1 MRNVLST
8 LVFWSLVAF
17 CAVAADEIDPASQGY
32 FSVLRYEWTAD
43 GSGNATGLASAPSP
57 GLLYMAVTIPATG
70 TDQPSDN
77 YDIVVKER
85 YAAPGSGTVLLSTDL
100 AGGALANRDNVA
112 TERVEVWPDVWK
124 QVGGYLQI
132 EISGAG
138 AGKKGAIEIHVFRTL
153 AFRMFDIGDS
163 VGEGL
168 PIGGATTQILQ
179 NNGSGEAKWVTM
191 SGDVTIADGGATTL
205 QINTEAAWETH
216 TGLNWYTE
224 NDQELVLASE
234 IDSEAEL
241 EALLLD
247 TIDVVTNNDTFYQ
260 YFIDSA
266 GTAGQVWTSDGVGK
280 GTWLAAPSGA
290 DDMGTVDTEAELEAA
305 LTDVTDVLTNND
317 ANYAYLIDSAGMSG
331 QVWTS
336 DGSGAGV
343 WAEAS
348 GGFDGNIEELPTL
361 GAAGTAPVSTGVNT
375 VQMMDVVTQSE
386 FDDVWALLAPHTPY
400 FISSD
405 GTAGQVWTSDGSQAG
420 YWANPVDALD
430 VPETLI
436 SFRERD
442 SFPPATNYGTFD
454 SRNNH
459 PVLDFDAST
468 EETVYFRDV
477 LPNTYSGNGVT
488 VDVEYAMT
496 SATSGDVIWGAA
508 WELLAGESQDLDSD
522 GFASAKTVTQTV
534 SATSGKVKAASI
546 TFADGAEMDFVG
558 AADLFRLKVYRDA
571 DAAGDTATGDAE
583 LLQVVLREAVAV
595 PDPPVTDLEAIIE
608 VNGPAWM
615 TDLHYPG
622 PAGLTNYY
630 APMAVFFEGWKSTPR
645 DEIVQYEW
653 DFDDG
658 SPHFIGFNA
667 AHVYETPGVYDV
679 TLTVTR
685 QAAVGATPTTD
696 VDTVQITV
704 NAPDGT
710 TYYVDSVLGNDA
722 NPGTST
728 GAGAWKTATHAF
740 SGMATTR
747 YAPGDRILFNR
758 GQTFDFEAGSV
769 TVDHWKAGYGYSFG
783 AYGSGAKPVIQA
795 TGAGGGYLFNMQ
807 GVGARF
813 ITFQDLEFDCTPTGG
828 SASIFWYGVGGGC
841 NITWLRCDIHDF
853 VQGWLLYCLSGAF
866 IVDSTTYMSEV
877 THIFSQD
884 VGTWKSER
892 TAILGCDFDF
902 SNNHIAY
909 LGPVRSGVIDDNT
922 FSRVAFGRAALR
934 VIGND
939 YDNRS
944 HDVWV
949 SDNVFTG
956 WIDPVAGTGAH
967 NGGGTRYNY
976 NLVDFAANSTNP
988 RFGEWLEFTGNTITD
1003 AEVMLQ
1009 VAGWEHVRIH
1019 DNLFDTQDPSS
1030 VSHVYL
1036 GSLQLWDQRP
1046 NYDVQVYNNTFAYT
1060 GTVTESYP
1068 AMLRIQE
1075 YVGPEYDGRSYA
1087 DETYIQRNVFKLG
1100 HANIRYM
1107 TIPYTVAQYSGYTI
1121 SNNLIYY
1128 ADDLAD
1134 IATHRTTP
1142 TVDQITLAEW
1152 KALTSQDSS
1161 TQIYEDTDLPTPG
1174 WAYVDATVNTTPFK
1188 VGYSGTV
1195 VRASGATLDTV
1206 TLWVKVPAGAWAT
1219 TGLTKTTTSGV
1230 FDYTPSGGNGTYYF
1244 AVVAKDSLLNESL
1257 TPINDGDCSTVYT
1270 AP

>member
-1 MRNVLST
+1 MNKMAFSLA
-8 LVFWSLVAF
+8 LACLVAF
-17 CAVAADEIDPASQGY
+17 CAVAADEIDPTASGY
-32 FSVLRYEWTAD
+32 FTVLRYEWTSDA
-43 GSGNATGLASAPSP
+43 SGNATGLATTPSP
-57 GLLYMAVTIPATG
+57 GLLYMVITIPATG
-70 TDQPSDN
+70 DAKPSDN
-77 YDIVVKER
+77 YDILIKER
-85 YAAPGSGTVLLSTDL
+85 YASPSSGTVLLSTDL
-100 AGGALANRDNVA
+100 ASGALANRDDTA
-112 TERVEVWPDVWK
+112 TERVSIWPDVWM
-124 QVGGYLQI
+124 QVGGYLEIQI
-132 EISGAG
+132 SNAG
-138 AGKKGAIEIHVFRTL
+138 ASNTGVIEVHIFRTL
-153 AFRMFDIGDS
+153 AFRMFDLGDS

-168 PIGGATTQILQ
+168 PIGGESTQILQ
-179 NNGSGEAKWVTM
+179 NNGNGEAKWVTM

-205 QINTEAAWETH
+205 QINTEAEWESH
-216 TGLNWYTE
+216 TSLNWYTE
-224 NDQELVLASE
+224 NDTELVLTTE

-241 EALLLD
+241 EALLTD
-247 TIDVVTNNDTFYQ
+247 VTNVLTDNDALYG
-260 YFIDSA
+260 YMIDSA
-266 GTAGQVWTSDGVGK
+266 GTDGYVWMSDGSGKGVWGVAPGAGFEGDVEDLSTQGPKGTVPTSDGEGGLVMALPEFDGVIDIEWPDMLDVDDIWDLLLPYTPYFITSPGTAGQVWTSDG
-280 GTWLAAPSGA
+280 
-290 DDMGTVDTEAELEAA
+290 
-305 LTDVTDVLTNND
+305 
-317 ANYAYLIDSAGMSG
+317 
-331 QVWTS
+331 
-336 DGSGAGV
+336 
-343 WAEAS
+343 
-348 GGFDGNIEELPTL
+348 
-361 GAAGTAPVSTGVNT
+361 
-375 VQMMDVVTQSE
+375 
-386 FDDVWALLAPHTPY
+386 
-400 FISSD
+400 IS
-405 GTAGQVWTSDGSQAG
+405 AG
-420 YWANPVDALD
+420 YWANPADGLD
-430 VPETLI
+430 VPETLCV
-436 SFRERD
+436 FGERD
-442 SFPPATNYGTFD
+442 SFPPASNYPTFD
-454 SRNNH
+454 ARNNH
-459 PVLDFDAST
+459 PVLDFDATT
-468 EETVYFRDV
+468 EETTYFRGIM
-477 LPNTYSGNGVT
+477 PNSYSGEGVT

-508 WELLAGESQDLDSD
+508 FELLGGEAQDIDSD
-522 GFASAKTVTQTV
+522 GFASAKTVADTV
-534 SATSGKVKAASI
+534 SATSGKIKAASI
-546 TFADGAEMDFVG
+546 TFADGAEMDSVAEG
-558 AADLFRLKVYRDA
+558 DLFRLKIYRDA
-571 DAAGDTATGDAE
+571 DAEGDDATADAE
-583 LLQVVLREAVAV
+583 LLQVVLREAIAV
-595 PDPPVTDLEAIIE
+595 PDPPVTDMEAIIE

-769 TVDHWKAGYGYSFG
+769 TVAHWKAGYGYSFG

-795 TGAGGGYLFNMQ
+795 TGAGGGYLFNML

-853 VQGWLLYCLSGAF
+853 VQGWMLYCLSGAF

-877 THIFSQD
+877 THIASQD

-892 TAILGCDFDF
+892 TAIWGCDFDF

-909 LGPVRSGVIDDNT
+909 LGPMRAGVIDDNT

-934 VIGND
+934 IIGND
-939 YDNRS
+939 YENRS

-956 WIDPVAGTGAH
+956 WIDPVADGRSH

-1003 AEVMLQ
+1003 AEIMLQ

-1036 GSLQLWDQRP
+1036 GSLPLWDQRP

-1060 GTVTESYP
+1060 GTVTEIYP

-1087 DETYIQRNVFKLG
+1087 DEMYIQRNVFKLG

-1161 TQIYEDTDLPTPG
+1161 TQIYEDTDMPIPG
-1174 WAYVDATVNTTPFK
+1174 WAYVDAATSTSPFK

-1195 VRASGATLDTV
+1195 VTADGETLTSV
-1206 TLWVKVPAGAWAT
+1206 TLWVKAPGGAWTT
-1219 TGLTKTTTSGV
+1219 TGLTKSTTADI
-1230 FDYTPSGGNGTYYF
+1230 FDYTPAAGAGTYYF
-1244 AVVAKDSLLNESL
+1244 GVVAKDSANNESL
-1257 TPINDGDCSTVYT
+1257 EPVGDGDCSTVYT
-1270 AP
+1270 P

>member
-1 MRNVLST
+1 MNKLASS
-8 LVFWSLVAF
+8 LVFLCLVAF

-205 QINTEAAWETH
+205 QINTEAAWEAH

-317 ANYAYLIDSAGMSG
+317 ANYAYLIDSAGMS
-331 QVWTS
+331 
-336 DGSGAGV
+336 
-343 WAEAS
+343 
-348 GGFDGNIEELPTL
+348 
-361 GAAGTAPVSTGVNT
+361 
-375 VQMMDVVTQSE
+375 
-386 FDDVWALLAPHTPY
+386 
-400 FISSD
+400 
-405 GTAGQVWTSDGSQAG
+405 GQVWTSDGSQAG

-813 ITFQDLEFDCTPTGG
+813 ITFQDMEFDCTPTGG

-853 VQGWLLYCLSGAF
+853 VQGWMLYCLSGAF

-877 THIFSQD
+877 THIASQD
-884 VGTWKSER
+884 VGTNKSER

-909 LGPVRSGVIDDNT
+909 LGPVRAGVIDGNT

-956 WIDPVAGTGAH
+956 WIDPVADTGSH

-1003 AEVMLQ
+1003 AEIMLQ

-1036 GSLQLWDQRP
+1036 GSLPLWDQRP

-1060 GTVTESYP
+1060 GTVTEIYP

-1087 DETYIQRNVFKLG
+1087 DEMYIQRNVFKLG

-1152 KALTSQDSS
+1152 KALTGQDSS
-1161 TQIYEDTDLPTPG
+1161 TQIYEDADMPIPG
-1174 WAYVDATVNTTPFK
+1174 WAYVDAATSTSPFK

-1195 VRASGATLDTV
+1195 VTADGETLTSV
-1206 TLWVKVPAGAWAT
+1206 TLWVKAPGGAWTT
-1219 TGLTKTTTSGV
+1219 TGLTKSTTADI
-1230 FDYTPSGGNGTYYF
+1230 FDYTPAAGAGTYYF
-1244 AVVAKDSLLNESL
+1244 GVVAKDSANNESL
-1257 TPINDGDCSTVYT
+1257 EPVGDGDCSTVYT
-1270 AP
+1270 P